1 MFHTRL
7 SVLWPVEISVNK
19 YDSELARTS
28 KINVARLKNIFVFFI
43 ASLNLQLTNGDYK

>member
-1 MFHTRL
+1 MRL

-19 YDSELARTS
+19 YDSEFARTS
-28 KINVARLKNIFVFFI
+28 KINVAGLKKNLFVFFM